1 VDHSLEN
8 PPLLQVRNLGKKFGG
23 VQALDDVSLDV
34 TAGAIVGIMGA
45 NGAGKTTLFAIIAG
59 NEAPSSG
66 EIRFR
71 GSSIVGL
78 RPDQICRRGV
88 ARTYQ
93 IVRPFA
99 GLTVLENVTTAA
111 LFGAGLHASHASA
124 QAEAAKIIGEVGLA
138 ERMNSAAGDLTLSGQ
153 KRLEIARAVATG
165 ATLVMLDEVMAGL
178 TAAEVEEM
186 LVTIR
191 NIQAERGLTLLVIE
205 HVMRALMRLSHHI
218 VVLHLGRKI
227 AEGEPEA
234 IATNKEVL
242 SVYFGETG

>member
-1 VDHSLEN
+1 MDQA
-8 PPLLQVRNLGKKFGG
+8 LLQVQRLGKNFGG
-23 VQALDDVSLDV
+23 VQALEDVSLTV
-34 TAGAIVGIMGA
+34 ESGAIVGIMGA
-45 NGAGKTTLFAIIAG
+45 NGAGKTTLFALIAG
-59 NEAPSSG
+59 NEAPSTG

-71 GSSIVGL
+71 GRSIVGL

-88 ARTYQ
+88 ARTHQ

-111 LFGAGLHASHASA
+111 LFGAGLHANHADA
-124 QAEAAKIIGEVGLA
+124 QVEAAGIIGEVGLA
-138 ERMNSAAGDLTLSGQ
+138 ERIDSPAGALTLSGQ

-178 TAAEVEEM
+178 TAAEVEQM
-186 LVTIR
+186 LATIR
-191 NIQAERGLTLLVIE
+191 KLHAQRGLTLLVIE

-234 IATNKEVL
+234 VAANEEVL
-242 SVYFGETG
+242 RVYFGEAG

>member
-1 VDHSLEN
+1 MDQA
-8 PPLLQVRNLGKKFGG
+8 LLQVQSLGKNFGG
-23 VQALDDVSLDV
+23 VQALDDVSLTV
-34 TAGAIVGIMGA
+34 ESGAIVGIMGA
-45 NGAGKTTLFAIIAG
+45 NGAGKTTLFALIAG

-71 GSSIVGL
+71 GRSIVGL

-111 LFGAGLHASHASA
+111 LFGAGLHASHADA
-124 QAEAAKIIGEVGLA
+124 QVEAAEIIGEVGLA
-138 ERMNSAAGDLTLSGQ
+138 ERIDSPAGALTLSGQ

-178 TAAEVEEM
+178 TAAEVEQM
-186 LVTIR
+186 LATIR
-191 NIQAERGLTLLVIE
+191 KLHAQRGLTLLVIE

-234 IATNKEVL
+234 VAANEEVL
-242 SVYFGETG
+242 RVYFGEAG

>member
-1 VDHSLEN
+1 MDQA
-8 PPLLQVRNLGKKFGG
+8 LLQVQRLGKNFGG
-23 VQALDDVSLDV
+23 VQALEDVSLTV
-34 TAGAIVGIMGA
+34 ESGAIVGIMGA
-45 NGAGKTTLFAIIAG
+45 NGAGKTTLFALIAG
-59 NEAPSSG
+59 NEAPSTG

-71 GSSIVGL
+71 GRSIVGL

-111 LFGAGLHASHASA
+111 LFGAGLHASHADA
-124 QAEAAKIIGEVGLA
+124 QVEAAGIIGEVGLA
-138 ERMNSAAGDLTLSGQ
+138 ERIDSPAGALTLSGQ

-186 LVTIR
+186 LATIR
-191 NIQAERGLTLLVIE
+191 KLHAQRGLTLLVIE

-234 IATNKEVL
+234 VAANEEVL
-242 SVYFGETG
+242 RVYFGEAG

>member
-1 VDHSLEN
+1 MDQA
-8 PPLLQVRNLGKKFGG
+8 LLQVQRLGKNFGG
-23 VQALDDVSLDV
+23 VQALEDVSLTV
-34 TAGAIVGIMGA
+34 ESGAIVGIMGA
-45 NGAGKTTLFAIIAG
+45 NGAGKTTLFALIAG
-59 NEAPSSG
+59 NEAPSTG

-71 GSSIVGL
+71 GRSIVGL

-88 ARTYQ
+88 ARTHQ

-111 LFGAGLHASHASA
+111 LFGAGLHANHADA
-124 QAEAAKIIGEVGLA
+124 QVEAAGIIGEVGLA
-138 ERMNSAAGDLTLSGQ
+138 ERIDSPAGALTLSGQ

-178 TAAEVEEM
+178 TAAEVEQM
-186 LVTIR
+186 LATIR
-191 NIQAERGLTLLVIE
+191 KLHAQRGLTLLVIE
-205 HVMRALMRLSHHI
+205 HVMRALMRLSHHV

-234 IATNKEVL
+234 VAANEEVL
-242 SVYFGETG
+242 RVYFGEAG

>member
-1 VDHSLEN
+1 MDQA
-8 PPLLQVRNLGKKFGG
+8 LLQVQSLGKNFGG
-23 VQALDDVSLDV
+23 VQALEDVSLTV
-34 TAGAIVGIMGA
+34 ESGAIVGIMGA
-45 NGAGKTTLFAIIAG
+45 NGAGKTTLFALIAG

-71 GSSIVGL
+71 GRSIVGL

-88 ARTYQ
+88 ARTHQ

-111 LFGAGLHASHASA
+111 LFGAGLHASHADA
-124 QAEAAKIIGEVGLA
+124 QVEAAGIIGEVGLA
-138 ERMNSAAGDLTLSGQ
+138 ERIDSPAGALTLSGQ

-178 TAAEVEEM
+178 TAAEVEQM
-186 LVTIR
+186 LATIR
-191 NIQAERGLTLLVIE
+191 TLHARRGLTLLVIE

-234 IATNKEVL
+234 VAANEEVL
-242 SVYFGETG
+242 RVYFGEAG